1 MKIRSLLLGSVA
13 AAGLSTGAFAA
24 DLGVLPS
31 FDICDD
37 LGLSGLTISSEDN
50 CLVITGGVEYTFTWG
65 DYTGT
70 ADADADFFGPGGY
83 ATSWDAGDGINDWES
98 ELDAWLQFA
107 ATSSTDFGK
116 AKAVIKITNDS
127 DQTWYDS
134 EGADGYD
141 GSGFGED
148 LKFDEAYVSIGDTT
162 VITAGKTGSIFNSGD
177 DEPLD
182 WLGGFISDRNDDDA
196 NPGVGF
202 YNNAGEISVD
212 SLGGG
217 AVIQVTHDLGNGFS
231 VSGALE
237 DLDSYGNESNGTGI
251 GVVAYSG
258 EGISAH
264 LSVAAFNILGDGP
277 AIEEKGWAVHAGFA
291 GEFEN
296 FKVILAGAA
305 LNQDDYTFW
314 NVLASASATF
324 DIFTIA
330 GAVEAAGDEGGTYD
344 AVPDHNAFGISGSIS
359 AEVTEGVSL
368 NLGGRWTD
376 EDDLFAGDDGVYEI
390 AAGVTA
396 DVTETL
402 EASAKVG
409 FVDDGWADL
418 FYGEAGL
425 TWKPGGDYEAGV
437 SAAITSE
444 DAYSIETTFKKEFK

>member
-1 MKIRSLLLGSVA
+1 MKIRSLLLGSLA
-13 AAGLSTGAFAA
+13 AVGLSTGGAFAA

-31 FDICDD
+31 FDVCDD

-50 CLVITGGVEYTFTWG
+50 CLVITGGVEYKFTWG
-65 DYTGT
+65 DYTGDSL
-70 ADADADFFGPGGY
+70 AGADFFFTDY
-83 ATSWDAGDGINDWES
+83 ETNVDSGDGINDWKS

-107 ATSSTDFGK
+107 ATSQTDFGK
-116 AKAVIKITNDS
+116 AKAVIKITNDN
-127 DQTWYDS
+127 DEDGYDS
-134 EGADGYD
+134 EEPVFYGKSEGI
-141 GSGFGED
+141 GTG

-182 WLGGFISDRNDDDA
+182 WLGGFISDANDDDA

-202 YNNAGEISVD
+202 YNGNGVSID

-231 VSGALE
+231 ISGALE
-237 DLDSYGNESNGTGI
+237 NLDADYAAGFDTPVGSAI

-258 EGISAH
+258 DGISAH
-264 LSVAAFNILGDGP
+264 LSVAAFDILVDD
-277 AIEEKGWAVHAGFA
+277 AIIENGWAVHAGFA
-291 GEFEN
+291 GEFDN
-296 FKVILAGAA
+296 FKVVLAGAA
-305 LNQDDYTFW
+305 LSQEDVTFW

-330 GAVEAAGDEGGTYD
+330 GAVEAAGGDEWTGVGSSDTQ
-344 AVPDHNAFGISGSIS
+344 FGVSGSIS
-359 AEVTEGVSL
+359 AEVTEGVAL
-368 NLGGRWTD
+368 NLGGRYTD
-376 EDDLFAGDDGVYEI
+376 EFDSFNDGIYEI

-409 FVDDGWADL
+409 FMDDGWADA
-418 FYGEAGL
+418 FYGSAGL
-425 TWKPGGDYEAGV
+425 TWKPGGNYEAGITGT
-437 SAAITSE
+437 ITSE
-444 DAYSIETTFKKEFK
+444 DAYKIETKFKKEFK